1 MKIRSNIALSETGF
15 VFNPSTGE
23 SFTLNPSGME
33 IFDILRQETSK
44 EDILKSFLEKYDIEH
59 DLAEKDL
66 EDFIHLLE
74 IYQILETDE

>member
-33 IFDILRQETSK
+33 IFDMLRQETSK